1 MTIGFLHI
9 PKTAGL
15 YLTQRINVALDL
27 PDITIHKVL
36 NFEEISV
43 QSLGEVQNEIGNQ
56 FLIMGHSGY
65 NDEVISSYP
74 FYGGHLSKFDL
85 IRLNRSFRFTTFID
99 PWKRAFSL
107 FSYSLNHSLTP
118 ERNLD
123 EQFEN
128 WLVNNFKGSIFRQFY
143 GVKLCESHDF
153 SDIGFNEEF
162 VAFFDAIY
170 LCEPNE
176 VISSLQAQE
185 NLGLKALTNGPKV
198 NESAGVNHF
207 KFFKSSTDRLYDIFC
222 ESLQPE
228 IELIDAVKSVSKN
241 DESTLKNMYTR
252 SEFENLYDH
261 YRSR

>member
-1 MTIGFLHI
+1 MTIGFFHI

-27 PDITIHKVL
+27 PDLSIHKVL
-36 NFEEISV
+36 NFEDISV
-43 QSLGEVQNEIGNQ
+43 KSLGEVQNEIGNQ
-56 FLIMGHSGY
+56 FLIMGQSGY

-107 FSYSLNHSLTP
+107 FNYSLNQSLTP
-118 ERNLD
+118 ERNLE

-143 GVKLCESHDF
+143 GSKLGESHDF
-153 SDIGFNEEF
+153 SDIDFNEEF
-162 VAFFDAIY
+162 VAFFDSIY
-170 LCEPNE
+170 LSSPDE
-176 VISSLQAQE
+176 VISSLQKQE
-185 NLGLKALTNGPKV
+185 DLGLKALISGPAV
-198 NESAGVNHF
+198 NKAAGVNYF
-207 KFFKSSTDRLYDIFC
+207 KFIKFSAERLYDIFC

-228 IELIDAVKSVSKN
+228 MELIEFIKKFSN
-241 DESTLKNMYTR
+241 NGESSLKTHYTS
-252 SEFENLYDH
+252 SEFELLYNQ
-261 YRSR
+261 YRSK